1 MMIDLHCHLL
11 PGVDDGSRTMEDAL
25 ELARAA
31 VANGIHTSVLT
42 PHIYP
47 GVFDNQRSSLLPV
60 FAEYRQA
67 LWEAGIPLDV
77 RLGGEVHLHPDVFDM
92 FARGELPMIGGL
104 NGKKMMLLEFPDG
117 AIPHG
122 SDVACRMFADQGV
135 HWLIAHPERNKAVMR
150 NPDIIKPFVDMGC
163 MLQLT
168 AASVVGA
175 FGRSAGQTAH
185 TLLTRGLAHVVA
197 SDAHNLA
204 HRPPRMGKARRYLSI
219 RGKDENL
226 FRIQVEFEIFYK
238 VYSICLA
245 VFKDFLQPI
254 KPHFDAFFFLVAV
267 FILKMG
273 CITFFGDFVHTF
285 AAYLHLYPFAFWTHY
300 SNM

>member
-1 MMIDLHCHLL
+1 MIDLHCHLL

-117 AIPHG
+117 VIPHG
-122 SDVACRMFADQGV
+122 SDVACRMFADQEV
-135 HWLIAHPERNKAVMR
+135 HWLSSSTDTSSMSQNR
-150 NPDIIKPFVDMGC
+150 
-163 MLQLT
+163 
-168 AASVVGA
+168 
-175 FGRSAGQTAH
+175 
-185 TLLTRGLAHVVA
+185 
-197 SDAHNLA
+197 
-204 HRPPRMGKARRYLSI
+204 
-219 RGKDENL
+219 
-226 FRIQVEFEIFYK
+226 
-238 VYSICLA
+238 
-245 VFKDFLQPI
+245 
-254 KPHFDAFFFLVAV
+254 
-267 FILKMG
+267 
-273 CITFFGDFVHTF
+273 
-285 AAYLHLYPFAFWTHY
+285 
-300 SNM
+300 

>member
-1 MMIDLHCHLL
+1 MIDLHCHLL

-204 HRPPRMGKARRYLSI
+204 HRPPRMGEARRYLYQHFGMGI
-219 RGKDENL
+219 AYRLTEENPA
-226 FRIQVEFEIFYK
+226 RI
-238 VYSICLA
+238 LA
-245 VFKDFLQPI
+245 ERVAEPGEELPLAQPQQTT
-254 KPHFDAFFFLVAV
+254 P
-267 FILKMG
+267 
-273 CITFFGDFVHTF
+273 
-285 AAYLHLYPFAFWTHY
+285 AAAPQGVIPQRMYA
-300 SNM
+300 N

>member
-1 MMIDLHCHLL
+1 
-11 PGVDDGSRTMEDAL
+11 
-25 ELARAA
+25 
-31 VANGIHTSVLT
+31 
-42 PHIYP
+42 
-47 GVFDNQRSSLLPV
+47 
-60 FAEYRQA
+60 
-67 LWEAGIPLDV
+67 
-77 RLGGEVHLHPDVFDM
+77 M

-204 HRPPRMGKARRYLSI
+204 HRPPRMGEARRYLSQHFGMGI
-219 RGKDENL
+219 AYRLTEENPA
-226 FRIQVEFEIFYK
+226 RI
-238 VYSICLA
+238 LA
-245 VFKDFLQPI
+245 ERVAEPGEELPLAQPQQ
-254 KPHFDAFFFLVAV
+254 A
-267 FILKMG
+267 
-273 CITFFGDFVHTF
+273 TQ
-285 AAYLHLYPFAFWTHY
+285 AAAPQGVIPQRMYA
-300 SNM
+300 N

>member
-185 TLLTRGLAHVVA
+185 TLLTRGLAHAHGEVTDGVTDLLA
-197 SDAHNLA
+197 VLEGDNRITLVDAHEMW
-204 HRPPRMGKARRYLSI
+204 MGLPEDSVGASVDLSELDTALSKGNSLSSEPSCSND
-219 RGKDENL
+219 RHQVSNTYRSNDE
-226 FRIQVEFEIFYK
+226 K
-238 VYSICLA
+238 SSWS
-245 VFKDFLQPI
+245 D
-254 KPHFDAFFFLVAV
+254 
-267 FILKMG
+267 
-273 CITFFGDFVHTF
+273 
-285 AAYLHLYPFAFWTHY
+285 PFTAL
-300 SNM
+300 S